1 MSVPDTIDDDVP
13 SRSVF
18 QAGAMPP
25 RRRRTTAERL
35 RRVVRNH
42 AGMGVFLVML
52 VTSVTLVVF
61 SR

>member
-1 MSVPDTIDDDVP
+1 MSVHDTANDSLP
-13 SRSVF
+13 AQSVF
-18 QAGAMPP
+18 RGITMPA
-25 RRRRTTAERL
+25 RRRRTVAERL
-35 RRVVRNH
+35 RRAVRHH

>member
-1 MSVPDTIDDDVP
+1 MSARDTTNEGLP
-13 SRSVF
+13 ASVF
-18 QAGAMPP
+18 QGIAMPA
-25 RRRRTTAERL
+25 RRRRSMSERL
-35 RRVVRNH
+35 RRTVRHH